1 MDRDSGRSPEQRRP
15 RISGSRAEAA
25 RKGGW
30 TLNSERRIE
39 ARLAARKPHFDGH
52 RPPPARIATT
62 MILACSAWFWFAVA
76 AFAHA
81 SLVETSPVDNAVLTE
96 APATFSMTFS
106 EPVSPLALRL
116 VKPDGS
122 STSLERFVLRDRRL
136 DVGSPHDLAQGTH
149 VLSWR
154 VISED
159 GHPIGGSVVFSIG
172 MPSATSPEAAGQID
186 WPVRTA
192 VWLAK
197 IALYLGLV
205 LGIGGAFA
213 VTWLGRSERSGS
225 LASLVLLGIGLVG
238 AALSVGFQGL
248 DALGVPFERISDA
261 ATWRAAMNTSFGR
274 TAVFALLASVIAIL
288 ALVANGRR
296 GRLLSLAALTGTGL
310 ALALSG
316 HASVAEPLWLT
327 RAAVFLHGVTV
338 AFWAGALV
346 PLGLALAR
354 RTPSSTGMLRRFSG
368 TIPPLLGCLIVTGL
382 LLGVVQV
389 QEPLALFTTAY
400 GEVFLVKLA
409 LLVLVFVLAALNRWR
424 WTEPAEHRDPSA
436 MRRLALSVAAETAIV
451 ILIFGVVAVWRF
463 TPPPRAL
470 ALAAAQPT
478 VVHIHTDKAMAN
490 VQLSPRGAGQVE
502 ASIDLSTGDFEALNA
517 KEVTLVLAHPSAGVE
532 AIRRSARRTAG
543 ENWRIDQILIPLP
556 GTWHVRIDILISD
569 FEIVKLVGEAE
580 IHP

>member
-1 MDRDSGRSPEQRRP
+1 MV
-15 RISGSRAEAA
+15 
-25 RKGGW
+25 
-30 TLNSERRIE
+30 
-39 ARLAARKPHFDGH
+39 AARKPHLNGH
-52 RPPPARIATT
+52 RPHPARIAT
-62 MILACSAWFWFAVA
+62 MVILTCSAWLWFAVA

-81 SLVETSPVDNAVLTE
+81 SLVETSPVDNAVLAE

-116 VKPDGS
+116 VGPDGS
-122 STSLERFVLRDRRL
+122 STNLERFVLRDRRL
-136 DVGSPHDLAQGTH
+136 DVDSPRDLAQGTYA
-149 VLSWR
+149 LSWR

-172 MPSATSPEAAGQID
+172 MPSATSPEAAAQID

-213 VTWLGRSERSGS
+213 VTWLGRGERSGS
-225 LASLVLLGIGLVG
+225 PASLVLLGIGLVG

-248 DALGVPFERISDA
+248 DALGLPFEGISDA
-261 ATWRAAMNTSFGR
+261 ATWQAGMNTSFGR
-274 TAVFALLASVIAIL
+274 TAIAALLASAIAIL

-310 ALALSG
+310 AFALSG
-316 HASVAEPLWLT
+316 HASAAEPQWLT
-327 RAAVFLHGVTV
+327 RTAVFLHGIAV
-338 AFWAGALV
+338 AFWAGALI
-346 PLGLALAR
+346 PLGLALGR
-354 RTPSSTGMLRRFSG
+354 RTQTSAGMLRRFSG

-389 QEPLALFTTAY
+389 RKPLALFTTAY

-409 LLVLVFVLAALNRWR
+409 LLVPVFILAALNRWR
-424 WTEPAEHRDPSA
+424 WTRPAEHREPSA
-436 MRRLALSVAAETAIV
+436 VRRLTLSVAAETAIV
-451 ILIFGVVAVWRF
+451 ILIFGVVAAWRF

-502 ASIDLSTGDFEALNA
+502 ASIDLSSGDFEALNA

-543 ENWRIDQILIPLP
+543 ENWRIEQILIPLP
-556 GTWHVRIDILISD
+556 GTWHVRVDILISD
-569 FEIVKLVGEAE
+569 FEIVKLEGEAE

>member
-1 MDRDSGRSPEQRRP
+1 MV
-15 RISGSRAEAA
+15 
-25 RKGGW
+25 
-30 TLNSERRIE
+30 
-39 ARLAARKPHFDGH
+39 AARKPHLNGR
-52 RPPPARIATT
+52 RPRSARIATT

-96 APATFSMTFS
+96 APATFAMTFS

-122 STSLERFVLRDRRL
+122 SASLERFVLRDRRL
-136 DVGSPHDLAQGTH
+136 DVDSPRDLAQGTH

-213 VTWLGRSERSGS
+213 VTCLGRGERSGS

-248 DALGVPFERISDA
+248 DALGVSFERISDA
-261 ATWRAAMNTSFGR
+261 ATWQAAMNTSFGR
-274 TAVFALLASVIAIL
+274 TAIAALLASVIAIL

-310 ALALSG
+310 AFALSG
-316 HASVAEPLWLT
+316 HASAAEPQWLT
-327 RAAVFLHGVTV
+327 RTAVFLHGIAV

-451 ILIFGVVAVWRF
+451 ILIFGVVAAWRF

-532 AIRRSARRTAG
+532 AIRRSARRTAAG

-580 IHP
+580 IRP

>member
-1 MDRDSGRSPEQRRP
+1 MV
-15 RISGSRAEAA
+15 
-25 RKGGW
+25 
-30 TLNSERRIE
+30 
-39 ARLAARKPHFDGH
+39 AARKPHLNGH
-52 RPPPARIATT
+52 RPTRIPT
-62 MILACSAWFWFAVA
+62 IILLACSAWLWFAVA

-136 DVGSPHDLAQGTH
+136 DVDSPHDLAQGTH

-213 VTWLGRSERSGS
+213 VTWLGRGERSGS

-238 AALSVGFQGL
+238 AALSVVFQGV
-248 DALGVPFERISDA
+248 DALGVSFERISDA
-261 ATWRAAMNTSFGR
+261 AAWQAGMNTSFGR

-288 ALVANGRR
+288 ALAANGRS

-316 HASVAEPLWLT
+316 HASIAEPQWLT
-327 RAAVFLHGVTV
+327 RTAVFLHGVTV
-338 AFWAGALV
+338 AFWAGALI

-354 RTPSSTGMLRRFSG
+354 RTPASAGMLRRFSG
-368 TIPPLLGCLIVTGL
+368 TIPLLLGCLIVTGL

-389 QEPLALFTTAY
+389 QKPPALLTTAY

-409 LLVLVFVLAALNRWR
+409 LLVPVLVLAALNRWR

-436 MRRLALSVAAETAIV
+436 MRRLSLSVAAEAAIV
-451 ILIFGVVAVWRF
+451 ILIFGVVAAWRF

-470 ALAAAQPT
+470 ALATAQPT

-502 ASIDLSTGDFEALNA
+502 ASIDLSIGDFEALNA